1 MARPSLEPLWTLA
14 KSFSDDEAVEIGMNK
29 TGWGISL
36 LWQLIILELVLSVI
50 FVVLGHFLGNAY
62 FRGVGVGLIIS
73 WVTSVIA
80 YFVTERRKK
89 NAV

>member
-1 MARPSLEPLWTLA
+1 MDKPRS
-14 KSFSDDEAVEIGMNK
+14 
-29 TGWGISL
+29 GISL

-50 FVVLGHFLGNAY
+50 FVVFGHLIGNAY

-80 YFVTERRKK
+80 YYVTERRKK
-89 NAV
+89 SAVYVA